1 VLYHYCDSLIA
12 PQRISLCV
20 AGDFIA
26 FVISHSFQSA
36 LSFCATKVVTAGL
49 LNRYFPA
56 SPAPA
61 YFNAPVRSH
70 S

>member
-1 VLYHYCDSLIA
+1 MAS
-12 PQRISLCV
+12 QRIILCV
-20 AGDFIA
+20 DGDFNA
-26 FVISHSFQSA
+26 FVISHSLPSD
-36 LSFCATKVVTAGL
+36 LSFCATNVVTAGL

-61 YFNAPVRSH
+61 YFKAPVTSH